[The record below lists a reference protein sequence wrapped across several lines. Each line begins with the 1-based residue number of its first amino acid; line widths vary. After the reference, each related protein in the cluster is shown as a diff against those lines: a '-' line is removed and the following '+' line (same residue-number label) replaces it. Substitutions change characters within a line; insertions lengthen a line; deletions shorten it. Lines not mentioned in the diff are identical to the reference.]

1 MIARNSGPAATVVTC
16 SRGSGERRIPTHAP
30 WGREK
35 ISDWDSPFSRTVTNL
50 SGDGGSGK
58 TLIVMQ
64 LIASSSLRTQ
74 WLGKDVSTGP
84 CLYYGTEDEADELHR
99 RLKAIVQSA
108 GKQLSELEGIRL
120 IPMAG
125 SDAVLA
131 EPDRTGNLTATA
143 LFAKLEAQ
151 AKSLRPKL
159 IVIDPKLAPTYSVAV
174 KSTGPRYGNSYRCF
188 AASRSTM
195 IARSCS

>member
-1 MIARNSGPAATVVTC
+1 MARQ
-16 SRGSGERRIPTHAP
+16 RR
-30 WGREK
+30 
-35 ISDWDSPFSRTVTNL
+35 
-50 SGDGGSGK
+50 
-58 TLIVMQ
+58 
-64 LIASSSLRTQ
+64 
-74 WLGKDVSTGP
+74 STGP
-84 CLYYGTEDEADELHR
+84 CLYYGAEDEADELHR

-125 SDAVLA
+125 SDAILA

-151 AKSLRPKL
+151 AKSLRSKL

-174 KSTGPRYGNSYRCF
+174 K
-188 AASRSTM
+188 
-195 IARSCS
+195 